1 MKLFTVQPNNIDSRQ
16 IAAAVEIMRNGG
28 LVAYPTDS
36 AYGIGC
42 DILNKD
48 AIARVRR
55 IKQMHDAKPL
65 TFICSSLSHASQ
77 YAIISDYAYRTMK
90 HLIPGPY
97 TFLLDATKLTPK
109 AVQNPKRK
117 RCGIRIPANDIC
129 MALVEEL
136 GRPIISTT
144 AKVDGEPTGDP
155 WRIHQELEGMLD
167 ALVDGGYSE
176 PTQTTVLL
184 FENNQV
190 ELVRQGMGAVDF
202 L

>member
-1 MKLFTVQPNNIDSRQ
+1 MQLFTIQPHNIDKRQ
-16 IAAAVEIMRNGG
+16 ITAAADIMRAGG
-28 LVAYPTDS
+28 VVAYPTDS
-36 AYGIGC
+36 SYGIGC
-42 DILNKD
+42 DIMNKD
-48 AIARVRR
+48 AIAKVRR
-55 IKQMHDAKPL
+55 IKQMHDTKPL

-77 YAIISDYAYRTMK
+77 YAVITDQAYRTMK

-117 RCGIRIPANDIC
+117 RCGIRIPANEAC

-144 AKVDGEPTGDP
+144 AKIDGEATGDP
-155 WRIHQELEGMLD
+155 WRINQELEGLID
-167 ALVDGGYSE
+167 GLIDGGYSE
-176 PTQTTVLL
+176 AAQTTVLL
-184 FENNQV
+184 FENSQV
-190 ELVRQGMGAVDF
+190 ELVRQGLGKVDF